1 MLRFHQNN
9 LTPALD
15 TRYPLSGNQQFDL
28 IVAGA
33 GTAGVAAAIT
43 AARSGHRTLLVA
55 RRSVLGG
62 NSGYLLVHSMSGFYR
77 TSPDVI
83 LYPRTVASPCS
94 SPAASLNTTAVAA
107 LAVPVSRIFFSGSPW
122 IFPTSACTSAS
133 GNRT

>member
-1 MLRFHQNN
+1 MLHFHQNN

-33 GTAGVAAAIT
+33 GTAGLAAAIT
-43 AARSGHRTLLVA
+43 AARSGHRTLLIA

-62 NSGYLLVHSMSGFYR
+62 NSGDLLVHSMSGFFR

-83 LYPRTVASPCS
+83 PLPANRGFAMEFARRLRNGPFRTTRPSC
-94 SPAASLNTTAVAA
+94 AVG
-107 LAVPVSRIFFSGSPW
+107 RIPLPW
-122 IFPTSACTSAS
+122 AYML
-133 GNRT
+133 RY